1 MFHSFILLNT
11 LLYLLLYS
19 SNNMTTEEKKELK
32 RLYDIEYRKKN
43 KTKIAKQKQ
52 EWIENNPEIVKL
64 GRERNKVRKKEL
76 DKKYAQSNKEKV
88 NQIKREWAVRNPV
101 KYKLAK
107 YNYVKRKLSEDSLYR
122 FKHNIGCRIRQSF
135 KNNGYTKKSKT
146 FKILGCT
153 FDEFKIHIESQF
165 ENWMSWDN
173 YGLYNGN
180 PNFGWDIDHIIP
192 TSLAITEEDV
202 INLNNYKN
210 LQPLCS
216 YLNRDVKKD
225 RLEHIPHFQA
235 WGEKLK
241 DVDFKITIVESGHH

>member
-1 MFHSFILLNT
+1 
-11 LLYLLLYS
+11 
-19 SNNMTTEEKKELK
+19 MT
-32 RLYDIEYRKKN
+32 N
-43 KTKIAKQKQ
+43 GFV
-52 EWIENNPEIVKL
+52 VK
-64 GRERNKVRKKEL
+64 
-76 DKKYAQSNKEKV
+76 KV

-210 LQPLCS
+210 
-216 YLNRDVKKD
+216 
-225 RLEHIPHFQA
+225 
-235 WGEKLK
+235 
-241 DVDFKITIVESGHH
+241 